1 MTTKGQT
8 TMSRRSPEQVHEK
21 NGHPTFVA
29 SCARCVAEAEQD
41 SNAEQARD
49 ELATGGLVS
58 GDTEVLVGEQGT
70 ETIVSDEDVRVIE
83 NAELLSTDQHGNLA
97 FRIAGQA
104 GTFDEPLPDADQTGY
119 PDDAVD
125 LPVEQATRRKLTTTG
140 RPACYAD
147 GCPLPEFSDGA
158 GLCGAHWSLRPDLRK
173 KARHG

>member
-29 SCARCVAEAEQD
+29 SCARCVAGAEQD

-58 GDTEVLVGEQGT
+58 GDTDGRGV
-70 ETIVSDEDVRVIE
+70 DP
-83 NAELLSTDQHGNLA
+83 

-104 GTFDEPLPDADQTGY
+104 GTFDGPLPDADQTGDL
-119 PDDAVD
+119 DDAVD
-125 LPVEQATRRKLTTTG
+125 LPVERAARRKLTTTG